1 MLKLTKTGIGLLTKQ
16 YRSVLRK
23 CLLLNLGL
31 FLFSTSTYGGFN
43 EVMTWGGVAT
53 YGWFDM
59 VKRYDAYWATKP
71 EGVNTTFDCTSFG
84 CGYYTEVANVVT
96 TGPYTPTDAEYGET
110 IQIHKLMYASNHYD
124 YSSADEALITINS
137 TLKAVSNSLY
147 NYYYTF
153 RVDERVEAI
162 DYTSFFQKDFST
174 LQKVDL
180 QSKNPTHL
188 GAFAKCDEVC
198 PRPSERFVSSLS
210 QEEMFKNNASVDAGT
225 FSICSLQ
232 IENVNEKL
240 SNVFEA

>member
-43 EVMTWGGVAT
+43 AVMTWGGVAT

-59 VKRYDAYWATKP
+59 VKRYDSYWATKP

-84 CGYYTEVANVVT
+84 CGYYTDAANVVT
-96 TGPYTPTDAEYGET
+96 TGPYTPTDAGYGET

-153 RVDERVEAI
+153 RVDERVETI
-162 DYTSFFQKDFST
+162 E
-174 LQKVDL
+174 
-180 QSKNPTHL
+180 
-188 GAFAKCDEVC
+188 FALFLD
-198 PRPSERFVSSLS
+198 
-210 QEEMFKNNASVDAGT
+210 
-225 FSICSLQ
+225 
-232 IENVNEKL
+232 NEKL
-240 SNVFEA
+240 SNVFDV